1 MGTRDIDSFRYNRV
15 TNEGTLRLSKP
26 RIFYKNEEAKST
38 LNKIGGISLK
48 I

>member
-15 TNEGTLRLSKP
+15 TNEGTLQLSKP

-38 LNKIGGISLK
+38 PNKIGGISLK

>member
-15 TNEGTLRLSKP
+15 TDEGTLRSSKP
-26 RIFYKNEEAKST
+26 RIFYKNKEAKST
-38 LNKIGGISLK
+38 PNKIGGISLK